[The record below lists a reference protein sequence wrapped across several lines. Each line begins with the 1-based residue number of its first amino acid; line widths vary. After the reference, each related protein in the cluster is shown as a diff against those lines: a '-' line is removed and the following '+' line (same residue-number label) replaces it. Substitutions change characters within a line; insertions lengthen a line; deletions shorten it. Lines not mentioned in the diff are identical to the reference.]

1 MRVLE
6 ERCYCMSK
14 ENKPRSRKENIVVQ
28 EVDGEVLI
36 YDLEKSKAFCLNQT
50 SSLVWQACDGKRTVA
65 QINDL
70 LGKQLQT
77 QTNEDIVWLA
87 LDQLSKE
94 KLIDPPVG
102 LESKF
107 RGMSRRQ
114 VIKKIGLGSM
124 VALPVVASLVAPTPV
139 HAQSLQPQSLPA
151 NMCAG
156 DGGGGPDFLARVAAC
171 NAAYGA
177 LCPMGATATVGGCT
191 DNPDGSST
199 FACMCI

>member
-50 SSLVWQACDGKRTVA
+50 SSLVWQACDGKRSVA

-87 LDQLSKE
+87 LDQLSRE
-94 KLIDPPVG
+94 KLIHPPVD

-107 RGMSRRQ
+107 EGMSRRE
-114 VIKKIGLGSM
+114 VIKKVGIGSM
-124 VALPVVASLVAPTPV
+124 IALPVVASLVAPTALL
-139 HAQSLQPQSLPA
+139 AQTGAPGAPLGDINTTVVMSCASQPAQDA
-151 NMCAG
+151 ACTVQVGATMCASMAAVATMCVDNG
-156 DGGGGPDFLARVAAC
+156 DSVTLTCQCA
-171 NAAYGA
+171 
-177 LCPMGATATVGGCT
+177 
-191 DNPDGSST
+191 
-199 FACMCI
+199 